1 MIPFKAARRGHFIV
15 LWSSLISIA
24 VLALTP
30 LSSEAL
36 FVSLSGWCGPNVPSG
51 MCNAAWGVYPK
62 LARMMEGFLSFI
74 AVLLVFLI
82 IFGYRRTSGVYSE
95 PLSIGGLA
103 SLLYK
108 SPLLR
113 DLREVDP
120 EVKNNQLKKIL
131 ARKRFALSEFTT
143 MDQRQCYGIIPI
155 DQDSEAGFGSGLEI
169 GKKSRSKRINGSE
182 ERLNN
187 PEGSKKNIITRT
199 KSKISRFWWIVK
211 EKLYYIIA
219 FLLLSGL
226 LGLIAYYRSG
236 WHPTLFEAFM
246 DSSGF
251 GVRIMMTSLGVVVK
265 LFWSN
270 IDQSWSHFLCLCY
283 FFSYSLS
290 NKYV

>member
-36 FVSLSGWCGPNVPSG
+36 FVSLSGSCGPNVPSEL
-51 MCNAAWGVYPK
+51 CNAAWGVYPK

-74 AVLLVFLI
+74 AVLLIFII
-82 IFGYRRTSGVYSE
+82 IFDYRRTSGVYSE
-95 PLSIGGLA
+95 PLSIAGLA

-113 DLREVDP
+113 DLREIDP
-120 EVKNNQLKKIL
+120 EIKNNQLKKIL

-155 DQDSEAGFGSGLEI
+155 DPDSEAGSTSGLHI
-169 GKKSRSKRINGSE
+169 RKKSRYQQINGSE
-182 ERLNN
+182 ERLDH
-187 PEGSKKNIITRT
+187 GGGMRT
-199 KSKISRFWWIVK
+199 KSKISRFWWTAK
-211 EKLYYIIA
+211 EKLYYVIV

-236 WHPTLFEAFM
+236 GNPTSFEAFM

-251 GVRIMMTSLGVVVK
+251 GARFLMTSLGVVVK

-270 IDQSWSHFLCLCY
+270 IDQSSSHFLYLCH
-283 FFSYSLS
+283 SSTLA
-290 NKYV
+290 NKYI